1 MDWMSSPEAWVAL
14 LTLTVLEIVLG
25 IDNIVFISIVT
36 GRLPASQQAKARRVG
51 LIGAL
56 LMRLA
61 LLGSLF
67 WLSRLTTTLF
77 TLYGEDFS
85 LRDLILIGGG
95 LFLLAKSTIEIHKS
109 LEVHD
114 AGPTVDTKAAFTSVI
129 VQVMLLDIVF
139 SLDSVITAIGMAEH
153 VAVMAIAIVIA
164 VAFML
169 AFVNEISDF
178 IDRHPTVKMLAL
190 SFLLM
195 IGLALVGD
203 GPARRRLERV
213 FRTNAVHFAGFL
225 RGEELATAMASA
237 DVFVMPSTTETL
249 GFVVLEAMSAGVPVV
264 AASAGGL
271 TDLVAHGETGLLYD
285 PEDIAAAAR
294 TIRTVLDSR
303 PLRIHLARLGRKAA
317 ENATWERE
325 TRALV
330 AHYEAAIARARRSW
344 IGRARGGASSG
355 VERARR

>member
-1 MDWMSSPEAWVAL
+1 MDWLSSPEAWVAL
-14 LTLTVLEIVLG
+14 FTLTVLEIVLG

-36 GRLPASQQAKARRVG
+36 GRLPVSQQSKARRIG

-114 AGPTVDTKAAFTSVI
+114 AGPAVDTKAAFTSVI

-164 VAFML
+164 VVFML

-203 GPARRRLERV
+203 GLGMHIPKGYLYFAMGFSVMVELLNIRV
-213 FRTNAVHFAGFL
+213 RKRA
-225 RGEELATAMASA
+225 AT
-237 DVFVMPSTTETL
+237 P
-249 GFVVLEAMSAGVPVV
+249 
-264 AASAGGL
+264 
-271 TDLVAHGETGLLYD
+271 
-285 PEDIAAAAR
+285 
-294 TIRTVLDSR
+294 
-303 PLRIHLARLGRKAA
+303 
-317 ENATWERE
+317 
-325 TRALV
+325 
-330 AHYEAAIARARRSW
+330 
-344 IGRARGGASSG
+344 
-355 VERARR
+355 